1 MDEIMTA
8 TELKCAVG
16 WQLCEKTVCGH
27 KTLKRTLCL
36 TSALLCGSPYTP
48 PYPYRF
54 SIIFNVL
61 QI

>member
-16 WQLCEKTVCGH
+16 WQLCEKTVCGQ

-36 TSALLCGSPYTP
+36 IPHPIPTDS
-48 PYPYRF
+48 
-54 SIIFNVL
+54 
-61 QI
+61 Q